1 VPRPSPIGLSGLGVL
16 LAFHPWANGSARMP
30 SVLVLVARAQ
40 GGLPRSRVST
50 AVDVGLDFPPV
61 RIGCVTAF
69 WT

>member
-1 VPRPSPIGLSGLGVL
+1 
-16 LAFHPWANGSARMP
+16 MP